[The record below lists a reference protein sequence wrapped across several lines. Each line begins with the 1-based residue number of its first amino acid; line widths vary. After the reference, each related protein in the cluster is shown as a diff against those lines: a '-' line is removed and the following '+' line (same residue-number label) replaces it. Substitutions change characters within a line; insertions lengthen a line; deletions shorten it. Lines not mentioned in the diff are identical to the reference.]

1 MQLEFGICIWTDTRK
16 LFKTDKQAIIN
27 RISTKRI
34 LSRILNVY
42 INIFVLNLQYKPLGV
57 RMESISYRTYPRRA
71 KFFFSKNF
79 RHPANHLSPMSNK
92 KFNLQIFFH
101 ISIWSLTF
109 TCKNY
114 IVSGTLSL
122 KTGKKKVKWWMVLI
136 HFNDNIIIIFLKF
149 VWLRIFIPVWSRGI
163 MVIAESTIWHCRWI
177 RTFNWENF
185 YHPSK
190 KSSFLCDK
198 DMSNITVLE
207 FILSNRS
214 HPEICLQLCS

>member
-1 MQLEFGICIWTDTRK
+1 
-16 LFKTDKQAIIN
+16 
-27 RISTKRI
+27 
-34 LSRILNVY
+34 
-42 INIFVLNLQYKPLGV
+42 
-57 RMESISYRTYPRRA
+57 
-71 KFFFSKNF
+71 
-79 RHPANHLSPMSNK
+79 MSNK